1 MICHQLTTLL
11 GYQCHPLT
19 DDGSLALIDTSFTFQ
34 DGDFVPVYVQQVA
47 GQVRFF
53 DAGETILHLMGR
65 GVNLASAG
73 KIKFLKTIAEKNG
86 TAINSSGEIEV
97 FEQEANASN
106 AFAKYLSTLLS
117 IVNWENEQQGISA
130 DIDTFVEEV
139 SFYFKAAY
147 PSQIQSPSPEYVGI
161 SGHVYKFDF
170 IHGDSAILAVTPHHA
185 SISSAIKKLV
195 DLNQVSVNNGLNTLI
210 VIEDRHDLKAASNE
224 TKVLTAISKVLQM
237 SVLEKKATVSTSLN

>member
-19 DDGSLALIDTSFTFQ
+19 DDGSVALVDTSFTFQ
-34 DGDFVPVYVQQVA
+34 DGDFVPVYVQHVA

-65 GVNLASAG
+65 GVDLSTPG

-86 TAINSSGEIEV
+86 AVINTSGEIEV
-97 FEQEANASN
+97 YESENNASN
-106 AFAKYLSTLLS
+106 AFAKYLSTLLN
-117 IVNWENEQQGISA
+117 VVKWETDQQGISTEV
-130 DIDTFVEEV
+130 DTFVEEV
-139 SFYFKAAY
+139 RMYFQAAY
-147 PSQIQSPSPEYVGI
+147 PSQIQLPSPEYVGI

-170 IHGDSAILAVTPHHA
+170 IHGDSAVLAVTPHHT

-195 DLNQVSVNNGLNTLI
+195 DLNQVSVNSNLNTLI
-210 VIEDRHDLKAASNE
+210 VIEDRHDAKAANNE
-224 TKVLTAISKVLQM
+224 TKVLTAISKVLPM
-237 SVLEKKATVSTSLN
+237 SVLERKATVSSSLN

>member
-19 DDGSLALIDTSFTFQ
+19 DDGSVALVDTSFTFQ
-34 DGDFVPVYVQQVA
+34 DGDFVPVYVQHVA

-65 GVNLASAG
+65 GVDLSTPG

-86 TAINSSGEIEV
+86 TTINLSGEIEV
-97 FEQEANASN
+97 YEQEVNASN

-117 IVNWENEQQGISA
+117 VVKWENDKQGIST
-130 DIDTFVEEV
+130 DTDALVEEV
-139 SFYFKAAY
+139 SMYFKAAY
-147 PSQIQSPSPEYVGI
+147 PNEVQSPSPEYVGI

-170 IHGDSAILAVTPHHA
+170 IHGDSAVLAVTPHHT

-195 DLNQVSVNNGLNTLI
+195 DLNQVSINSNLNTLI
-210 VIEDRHDLKAASNE
+210 VIEDRHDSKAANNE
-224 TKVLTAISKVLQM
+224 TKVLTAISKVLPM
-237 SVLEKKATVSTSLN
+237 SVLEKQATVSTSLN

>member
-19 DDGSLALIDTSFTFQ
+19 DDGSVALVDTSFTFQ
-34 DGDFVPVYVQQVA
+34 DGDFVPVYVQHIA

-65 GVNLASAG
+65 GVDLSVPG

-86 TAINSSGEIEV
+86 AVVNISGEIEV
-97 FEQEANASN
+97 YESENNASN
-106 AFAKYLSTLLS
+106 AFAKYLSTLLN
-117 IVNWENEQQGISA
+117 VVAWETEQQGVSTE
-130 DIDTFVEEV
+130 IDTFVEEV
-139 SFYFKAAY
+139 SMYFKAAY

-161 SGHVYKFDF
+161 SGHKYKFDF
-170 IHGDSAILAVTPHHA
+170 IHGDSAVLAVTPHHA

-195 DLNQVSVNNGLNTLI
+195 DLNQVSVNNNLNTLI
-210 VIEDRHDLKAASNE
+210 VIEDRHDSKAADNE
-224 TKVLTAISKVLQM
+224 TKVLTAISKVLPM
-237 SVLEKKATVSTSLN
+237 SVLEKQATVSRSFN